1 MSHLNQI
8 CWQEYREVGQMKM
21 DGCDRVDSNQDKN
34 NNSWLA
40 SSKTAQKQHSL
51 PIAKA
56 RTE

>member
-1 MSHLNQI
+1 MSHLKRT
-8 CWQEYREVGQMKM
+8 CWQEYREVVQMKTE
-21 DGCDRVDSNQDKN
+21 GSDRVDCNQDKN

-51 PIAKA
+51 PIAEA